1 MKRLVVVLTAAIFVA
16 LPAQAGAV
24 GTLDQQQT
32 TVTSAVAIVGAGS
45 ACCLPLSRAQTFT
58 SQLSG
63 GLDRVDLFLSQD
75 GVSGPLTVEIRDVSG
90 GAPGSTTLASASV
103 PAAEIPPFGS
113 ETFVA
118 VPFASPAPVLAGSQ
132 YAIVAFSG
140 GADFYHWGTGGFTD
154 LYAGGGLFGTFSSP
168 PTTWVGPS
176 IVDTAFKTY
185 VKTPY
190 EFRGFLAPVDNPPV
204 VNAAKAGSSVP
215 VKFSLGGDQGLGVLA
230 VGYPSSQQYNC
241 DSDDLIDPIEET
253 TTANTGLTY
262 NPFTDEY
269 TYVWKTTKAWS
280 GQCRKLTV
288 GLDDYTTHTADFKLK

>member
-1 MKRLVVVLTAAIFVA
+1 M
-16 LPAQAGAV
+16 
-24 GTLDQQQT
+24 
-32 TVTSAVAIVGAGS
+32 
-45 ACCLPLSRAQTFT
+45 
-58 SQLSG
+58 
-63 GLDRVDLFLSQD
+63 
-75 GVSGPLTVEIRDVSG
+75 TVEIRNVSG

-103 PAAEIPPFGS
+103 PAAALPLAGS

-118 VPFASPAPVLAGSQ
+118 VPFPSPAPVLAGSH

-140 GADFYHWGTGGFTD
+140 GADVYHWGTGLGPTD
-154 LYAGGGLFGTFSSP
+154 LYAGGALFGTFSSP

-176 IVDTAFKTY
+176 IVDHAFRTY

-190 EFRGFLAPVDNPPV
+190 EFSGFRAPVDNPPV

-230 VGYPSSQQYNC
+230 VGYPSSQQYTC
-241 DSDDLIDPIEET
+241 DSDDPIDTIEET
-253 TTANTGLTY
+253 TAANTGLTY
-262 NPFTDEY
+262 DPFRDEY
-269 TYVWKTTKAWS
+269 TYVWKTIKAWS